1 MHVKLENG
9 ADGKLDK
16 DVIKSIT
23 SWRKISRGQ
32 GDKSFVLR
40 LFASA
45 RRSQFENDELDLF
58 EWACSARIIFAKSR
72 LVMNAK
78 YSHYC
83 DYDA

>member
-45 RRSQFENDELDLF
+45 R
-58 EWACSARIIFAKSR
+58 
-72 LVMNAK
+72 
-78 YSHYC
+78 
-83 DYDA
+83 